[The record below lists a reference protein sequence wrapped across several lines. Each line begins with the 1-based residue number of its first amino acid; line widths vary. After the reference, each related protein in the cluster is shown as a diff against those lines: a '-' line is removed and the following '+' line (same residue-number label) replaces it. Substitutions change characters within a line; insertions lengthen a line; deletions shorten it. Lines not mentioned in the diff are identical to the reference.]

1 MTEIIVIVI
10 LLLLFVFIFYKN
22 NNINTNNNT
31 NNNQKDKINTN
42 NKVREKEYDEDMYI
56 EKPVD
61 FNPYVYDRMYNPY
74 YFLGSPYTY
83 PYVSYAYDPRPVPW
97 SVKNLRHSRQH
108 FTVQNYR
115 TNRPVFY
122 TEHRP
127 NYNYTKKIHRKNHR
141 K

>member
-1 MTEIIVIVI
+1 MTEIIIIVI
-10 LLLLFVFIFYKN
+10 LLLLFIFIFYKN

-56 EKPVD
+56 ERPVD

-83 PYVSYAYDPRPVPW
+83 PYVSYAYDPRPVPHYG
-97 SVKNLRHSRQH
+97 S
-108 FTVQNYR
+108 
-115 TNRPVFY
+115 RPVFY